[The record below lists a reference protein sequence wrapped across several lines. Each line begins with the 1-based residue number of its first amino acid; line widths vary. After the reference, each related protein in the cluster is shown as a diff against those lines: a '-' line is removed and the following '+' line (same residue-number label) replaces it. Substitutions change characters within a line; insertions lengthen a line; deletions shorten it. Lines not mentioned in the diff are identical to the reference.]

1 MPHQTQTDMNQLQ
14 KYTWLIE
21 TIRRAGK
28 ISLGELSDKWERAIE
43 NDEGAPLPRATFNRW
58 KDAVLDMFD
67 IRIACQRTG
76 GYLYYIENPEDI
88 SQDRLKKWMLDTFAV
103 GNLVSEHLSL
113 RNHIM
118 MNEIPSGQV
127 WLTTL
132 LSAIKEKRVLKLTY
146 RAFYEQ
152 QSSTI
157 LIAPYC
163 VRLFENRWYVVAY
176 SISKGIRTYALDR
189 FENLET
195 TDEKFRLPSGFT
207 ASNFFSDYYG
217 ILTDNTIPPTSI
229 VLRANGNHKH
239 YMNSLP
245 LHHSQRLIE
254 DCGEYAD
261 FELYLA
267 PTFDFVMKLLSMG
280 AMIEVL
286 EPLSLRK
293 EMKGWIS
300 DMHKL
305 YKTIKR

>member
-1 MPHQTQTDMNQLQ
+1 MNQLQ

-28 ISLGELSDKWERAIE
+28 ITFKDLSDKWERAE
-43 NDEGAPLPRATFNRW
+43 GNDDGAPLSRATFNRW
-58 KDAVLDMFD
+58 IDAILDQFGID
-67 IRIACQRTG
+67 IDCQRTG
-76 GYLYYIENPEDI
+76 GYLYYIKDDEALGSDN
-88 SQDRLKKWMLDTFAV
+88 LKKWMLDTFAV

-118 MNEIPSGQV
+118 MNEIPSGQL

-132 LSAIKEKRVLKLTY
+132 LSAIKEKRVLNLTY
-146 RAFYEQ
+146 RSFSKPQ
-152 QSSTI
+152 GSTFS
-157 LIAPYC
+157 IAPYC

-176 SISKGIRTYALDR
+176 SIPFKEIRTYGLDR

-195 TDEKFRLPSGFT
+195 TDEKFRFPSGFS
-207 ASNFFSDYYG
+207 ASKFFFDYYG
-217 ILTDNTIPPTSI
+217 IVTDDTIPQTRI

-245 LHHSQRLIE
+245 LHHSQQLIE
-254 DCGEYAD
+254 DCEDYAD

-267 PTFDFVMKLLSMG
+267 PTYDFVMKLLSFG

-300 DMHKL
+300 DMHEL
-305 YKTIKR
+305 YKTTKR